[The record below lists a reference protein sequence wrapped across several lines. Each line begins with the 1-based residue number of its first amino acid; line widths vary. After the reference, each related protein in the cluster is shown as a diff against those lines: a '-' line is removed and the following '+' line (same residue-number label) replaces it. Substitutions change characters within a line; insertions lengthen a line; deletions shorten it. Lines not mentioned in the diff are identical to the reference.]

1 MNVQD
6 INQGENM
13 GSWEEKKTIDHF
25 NKNIISNE
33 N

>member
-6 INQGENM
+6 INHGENM
-13 GSWEEKKTIDHF
+13 GSWEEKKTIDHL

>member
-6 INQGENM
+6 INHGENM
-13 GSWEEKKTIDHF
+13 GCWEEKKTIDNF
-25 NKNIISNE
+25 NKDIISNE